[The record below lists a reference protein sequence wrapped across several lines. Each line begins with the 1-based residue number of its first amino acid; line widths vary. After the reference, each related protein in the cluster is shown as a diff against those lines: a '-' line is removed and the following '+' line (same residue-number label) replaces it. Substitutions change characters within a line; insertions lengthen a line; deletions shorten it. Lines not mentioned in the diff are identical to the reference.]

1 MEAGVIT
8 PRWGL
13 DTVMFLHIDPTDGL
27 AIYDQVVR
35 QITFAVASGA
45 LRAGEFVP
53 SVREMA
59 RELAINPNTVARAYR
74 QLRDDGVLER
84 VRGTGLAVTRGAAA
98 RCRKQ
103 RLGLITDRV
112 REVLR
117 EARRSQLTR
126 DDVGKLL
133 EKELNSVFR
142 EDS

>member
-1 MEAGVIT
+1 
-8 PRWGL
+8 
-13 DTVMFLHIDPTDGL
+13 MFLHIDPTDGL

-45 LRAGEFVP
+45 LRADEFVP
-53 SVREMA
+53 SVRELA
-59 RELAINPNTVARAYR
+59 RALAINPNTVARAYR
-74 QLRDDGVLER
+74 KLRDDGVLES
-84 VRGTGLAVTRGAAA
+84 VRGTGLAVTPGAAA

-103 RLGLITDRV
+103 RLGLITERV

-126 DDVGKLL
+126 ADVGRLL
-133 EKELNSVFR
+133 EKELNRVFR